1 MTPSARTPAPLS
13 ILGQSALL
21 AAALLGSAPA
31 HAAAR
36 LVVALEEHVGGQATS
51 ASETEVALMEA
62 LQKDE
67 RWVFV
72 DAEQSRKVRKAAGAK
87 SLLDTSAADLVTSLT
102 ADVLV
107 VGRVELI
114 RGDAAPFKDVSLYR
128 GTAQLKLI
136 AVDSAQV
143 VGAFR
148 VSAAERDFSDREAQS
163 KVAGALARAIAAQL
177 SLPGPARVAAE
188 VALERGLSAAE
199 AEDLARCVGKSG
211 PVDKVEVRHYDAETL
226 LLDLQSRATP
236 GELVRALSGA
246 GCGLRV
252 VAYSARQLRLE
263 HGQRFSLEL
272 LPAPLAPAGKVA
284 ARDRWVGEAVARG
297 VATELSRL
305 SYLRLAP
312 ADAPAKAVTA
322 AVPGR
327 LVLSGTYR
335 VAGDR
340 VEASVELVAALK
352 RRVLLGERASCTT
365 EDLSVCVAALGSA
378 VSARLLPALKAR
390 PTDIPL
396 DAAVPEAAPELLSV
410 ERVELTGVYP
420 SRVGHYHQLEA
431 GKPVNP
437 LGWVV
442 VRNTTAQPITAL
454 TVRAEIPGLSEA
466 APVADALTVP
476 AGQTARVPVYVRLD
490 LAKLAAR
497 SDNRSEVLDLRL
509 VYQSGELTYPL
520 ERRVGVMVYERNA
533 VSWSDDKASVAAFVS
548 PRSPPVRALA
558 DAVQGALPAA
568 ERHPLAVPIGLFE
581 ALAGLRYRRDGDNP
595 FNPDALDDVLY
606 PAETLARGGGDC
618 DDLAVAY
625 ASLLEAAGWP
635 AMLVQTAGHV
645 FVAVGTEV
653 PPANAGTLS
662 VDPDAVIAHQHT
674 LWIPV
679 ETTQVGRS
687 FATAWATAASELRA
701 VREAGRAPAL
711 IRVKDAWRRYPPV
724 ELASTVVPA
733 PQLRADLARAVD
745 DVTTSIARDLAQA
758 REALRAATDPASLNR
773 YGVLLA
779 QAGQRAEAQAAFER
793 SRAQVE
799 RGPVLN
805 NLGNLELLAARPEQ
819 AYALYERA
827 IGLEPERLEVRVNA
841 VLSLHTLSR
850 AAGADRYQKAFVAQV
865 LALHERD
872 PALVVALGERL
883 PHVGKTGSAE
893 GVTSVEGLAA
903 RITEVLAAKGVRAP
917 EPLVTRSRPGDTGL
931 ERHVSWLN

>member
-1 MTPSARTPAPLS
+1 MTALARTPAHLS
-13 ILGQSALL
+13 TWGRRALL
-21 AAALLGSAPA
+21 AAALFGSTAA
-31 HAAAR
+31 HAGAR
-36 LVVALEEHVGGQATS
+36 LVVALEERIGVQAAA

-62 LQKDE
+62 LAKDD

-72 DAEQSRKVRKAAGAK
+72 DADQSRKVRKAAGAK

-107 VGRVELI
+107 VGRVELVE
-114 RGDAAPFKDVSLYR
+114 GDAAPFKDVSLFR
-128 GTAQLKLI
+128 GTAQIKLI
-136 AVDSAQV
+136 AVDSAEV

-148 VSAAERDFSDREAQS
+148 VSAAERDFSAREAQS
-163 KVAGALARAIAAQL
+163 KVAGALAKAIAAKL
-177 SLPGPARVAAE
+177 ALPGPTRVGVE
-188 VALERGLSAAE
+188 VALERGLSATEAE
-199 AEDLARCVGKSG
+199 ALARCVGKSG

-226 LLDLQSRATP
+226 LLDLQSRAAP
-236 GELVRALSGA
+236 AELVRAVTGA
-246 GCGLRV
+246 GCGLKV

-263 HGQRFSLEL
+263 HGQKFSLEL
-272 LPAPLAPAGKVA
+272 LPAPLTPTGKVA

-305 SYLRLAP
+305 SFLRLAP
-312 ADAPAKAVTA
+312 ADAPAKAVGA

-335 VAGDR
+335 VSGET

-352 RRVLLGERASCTT
+352 RRVLFGERASCTT
-365 EDLSVCVAALGSA
+365 EEVSKCVAALGAA
-378 VSARLLPALKAR
+378 VSSRLLPALKAR
-390 PTDIPL
+390 PGDIPL
-396 DAAVPEAAPELLSV
+396 DGAVPEAAPELLSI
-410 ERVELTGVYP
+410 ERVELSGVYP

-454 TVRAEIPGLSEA
+454 TARAEIPGLSED
-466 APVADALTVP
+466 APVADALTVA

-509 VYQSGELTYPL
+509 VYQAGELTYPL

-548 PRSPPVRALA
+548 PRSPSVRALA
-558 DAVQGALPAA
+558 DAVQAALPAV
-568 ERHPLAVPIGLFE
+568 EPHPLAVPIGLFE

-618 DDLAVAY
+618 DDLAVTY

-662 VDPDAVIAHQHT
+662 VDRDALITHQHT
-674 LWIPV
+674 LWVPI

-687 FATAWATAASELRA
+687 FAAAWATAARELRA
-701 VREAGRAPAL
+701 VRESGRAPTF

-724 ELASTVVPA
+724 ELAAASAPA
-733 PQLRADLARAVD
+733 PVVRADLSRAVS
-745 DVTTSIARDLAQA
+745 DVAAGIARDLAAA
-758 REALRAATDPASLNR
+758 REALRTATDPASMNR

-779 QAGQRAEAQAAFER
+779 QAGQHGEAQAVFER
-793 SRAQVE
+793 SRAEAE

-850 AAGADRYQKAFVAQV
+850 GAGADRYQKAFVAQV

-872 PALVVALGERL
+872 PELVAALGERL

-893 GVTSVEGLAA
+893 GATTVEGLAA
-903 RITEVLAAKGVRAP
+903 RITEVLKSRGARAP